1 MKRILF
7 TLALLG
13 SMFTLASAQT
23 GNFNMVVAG
32 TLPYNSPQHQDLS
45 NIWGFVDTV
54 GNEYALI
61 GAANG
66 LSIVDVTVPTNPV
79 EVAFIPAPGGSGNCT
94 WREVKTIGRYA
105 YVTTE
110 CGTPGLQ
117 IVDLRNLPGTNL
129 PSATWAPTIMSTQLK
144 TIHALD
150 VEGTKLY
157 LYGHNIGNKG
167 FIIADVASNPMNPTY
182 LGIYNGSY
190 VHDGEVR
197 GNTAYAGHIYAGYF
211 SVTDVSN
218 PAAPVDL
225 QTQNTPGN
233 FTHNTWTS
241 TNGNYLFTT
250 DEVSNSYLASYDISN
265 INNIQLLDKIQVTP
279 GSGSIVHNTYTIN
292 VGGNDYEVVSWYRD
306 GVVIVDA
313 GRPNNL
319 VVVAHYDTYPQDS
332 GNGFNGTWGV
342 YPWLPSGNIVSSNI
356 EDGLFVLTPTYQR
369 ACYLEGTITD
379 ANTSLPIFGANAVIN
394 SLNLNGSSD
403 ATGFYGTGCAAA
415 GSYSVT
421 YSKAGYVSQ
430 TVTVSLSNG
439 VVTTQNIQLVPLTSF
454 AVTGQVVQSWNNAGI
469 PNAHV
474 RIYNALYNYDTIT
487 DANGNYTIPA
497 MYDDTF
503 MIVAGKW
510 TFKNK
515 CVSNVH
521 ISQSLMPPVMALDSA
536 IYDEFT
542 WDYNWSIS
550 GNAQTGMWERGE
562 PLGTS
567 YNNPGDANPEYDV
580 STDCTDECYVTGNT
594 GQTSSDDDVDNGYTL
609 MTSPTFSLIGYNN
622 PVLDYYRWFFNAG
635 GFGNPNDSI
644 RVYINNGNTTV
655 QADFC
660 DVNGQLSAWVHKI
673 VPITP
678 LITPTATMQV
688 MVRVADASP
697 GHIVEGGFDRFW
709 VRDSVLNSV
718 HDIQWNNFVH
728 VYPNPYTSQTSVD
741 YSLANA
747 VVPGAMVIVTDVT
760 GRTVEQ
766 LPVTAKA
773 GVVQVGGE
781 LGAGIYF
788 VRIIN
793 GREMTEPMKVVK
805 MK

>member
-1 MKRILF
+1 MKKILLAF
-7 TLALLG
+7 ALLG
-13 SMFTLASAQT
+13 GVFSLAKAQS
-23 GNFNMVVAG
+23 GNFNMTVAG

-129 PSATWAPTIMSTQLK
+129 PSTTWAPTIMSTTLK

-197 GNTAYAGHIYAGYF
+197 GTTAYAGHIYAGYF

-218 PAAPVDL
+218 SANPVDL

-265 INNIQLLDKIQVTP
+265 INNIQLLDKIQITP

-403 ATGFYGTGCAAA
+403 ATGFYGTGCATA
-415 GSYSVT
+415 GNYSVT

-430 TVTVSLSNG
+430 TVNVSLTNG

-474 RIYNALYNYDTIT
+474 RIYNALYTYDTIT

-542 WDYNWSIS
+542 WDFGWTVS

-562 PLGTS
+562 PLGTT
-567 YNNPGDANPEYDV
+567 YNTPGDANPDYDV

-660 DVNGQLSAWVHKI
+660 DVNGQLSTWVHKI

-678 LITPTATMQV
+678 LITPTANMKV

-697 GHIVEGGFDRFW
+697 GHICEGAFDRFW

-747 VVPGAMVIVTDVT
+747 VVPGAMVIVTDIT
-760 GRTVEQ
+760 GRKVEQ
-766 LPVTAKA
+766 LPVTAKE
-773 GVVQVGGE
+773 GLVQVGGD

-793 GREMTEPMKVVK
+793 GKEMTEPLKVVK